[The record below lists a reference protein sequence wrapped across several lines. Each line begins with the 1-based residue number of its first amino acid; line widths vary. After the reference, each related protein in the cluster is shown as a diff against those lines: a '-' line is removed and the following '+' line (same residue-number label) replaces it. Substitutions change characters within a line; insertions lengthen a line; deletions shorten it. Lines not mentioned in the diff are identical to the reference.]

1 MPNTHLAAED
11 AIKKGREFEKKLK
24 NLAETAD
31 DDERAIAAADT
42 REFQSRVAGICT
54 NLEQHLNIGT
64 YGEKE

>member
-31 DDERAIAAADT
+31 DDEPSQQPTRASSS
-42 REFQSRVAGICT
+42 RESQASAPIWNST
-54 NLEQHLNIGT
+54 
-64 YGEKE
+64 